1 MRARLSGL
9 LANWRI
15 ASLIIGFALASC
27 VSDSGLWGIDPAS
40 FTAGQITEVVAGGGV
55 AVPAGECRTVEQTA
69 WVTATMPITLTSSQW
84 LGPNKDSLACEIAQ
98 RDARRDG
105 QTQCVTRYGNDGTH
119 RNGIL
124 LAPPAG
130 GISNC
135 RCREGFDQTRCEVTL
150 EAQCGFEVLQTQA
163 VQVCG

>member
-1 MRARLSGL
+1 MCARFSGFF
-9 LANWRI
+9 ANRRF
-15 ASLIIGFALASC
+15 ASLIVGVAIAGC
-27 VSDSGLWGIDPAS
+27 VSDSGHSGIDPAS
-40 FTAGQITEVVAGGGV
+40 FTAGQVTEVVAGATA
-55 AVPAGECRTVEQTA
+55 AVPAGECRMVEQTV
-69 WVTATMPITLTSSQW
+69 WVTATVPITLTASQW

-105 QTQCVTRYGNDGTH
+105 QAHCVTRYGNDGTH
-119 RNGIL
+119 RNSVL
-124 LAPPAG
+124 LAPPPG

-150 EAQCGFEVLQTQA
+150 EAQCGFEVLRTQA